1 MTTASKNK
9 FFLETSN
16 VLGFEYESYVQDLTS
31 LALSDPS
38 KYFAL
43 RKTVIQSV
51 KYEAVKDLYA
61 TIFSIMSEGSD
72 TKGNNIMDSRMPK
85 YPSQKIN
92 DISMRLASM
101 LSDELNEILEIIL
114 PSSFDKLSSKSLT
127 LKGKASILN

>member
-127 LKGKASILN
+127 LKGKASILG

>member
-16 VLGFEYESYVQDLTS
+16 VLGFEYVSYVQDLTS

>member
-72 TKGNNIMDSRMPK
+72 TKGNNIMDSRTPK